1 MRDLIAFLLWLAGLG
16 VFIYG
21 LVKLADWLY
30 TEHHEIWVLAVPLV
44 IGLALIDSA
53 RLISK

>member
-16 VFIYG
+16 VFVYG

-30 TEHHEIWVLAVPLV
+30 TEHHEIWVLVVPLV
-44 IGLALIDSA
+44 IGVALIDFA
-53 RLISK
+53 RSISK